1 MTQARLGLG
10 RRGETL
16 AVERLEARD
25 CEIVARNWRCPLG
38 ELDVVAR
45 DAQGWLF
52 VEVRTRRGRGFG
64 TPEESLTAAKRRH
77 VAAAALS
84 FLAER
89 GALDEPWRV
98 ELAAIEL
105 SQRGELLRVDF
116 IPNVVTGADL

>member
-1 MTQARLGLG
+1 M
-10 RRGETL
+10 
-16 AVERLEARD
+16 ERLEARD

-77 VAAAALS
+77 VAAAAQS

-89 GALDEPWRV
+89 GALDYDAPVATYWPEF
-98 ELAAIEL
+98 AAE
-105 SQRGELLRVDF
+105 GKAG
-116 IPNVVTGADL
+116 VTVR